1 MARRLFGTDGIR
13 GVAGEF
19 PLDPKTVHA
28 VGVALG
34 RLASRLGPGPEIIL
48 GIDTRES
55 GPWIAAQVAGG
66 LVRAGAR
73 PRFAGLITTPGIAY
87 LTRMNSFV
95 AGVMISASHN
105 SYEDNGIKIFGHS
118 GYKLPDKREL
128 ELEAEI
134 FALLETGIEPAEA
147 SLTEDAGLDE
157 RYLDFLGSTFPHRL
171 DGLKMVLDCANGAA
185 THLGPALFERLG
197 AQVEAIGCSPNGRNI
212 NLDCG
217 ALHVDLLRET
227 VAASGADLGVALD
240 GDADRAILVS
250 RSGQVVDGDG
260 VMLVVARHMAG
271 KKELT
276 GPQGKPTVV
285 ATVMSN
291 LGLEKALEQQGIGM
305 LRTAVGDKYV
315 LEEMIRQGA
324 ALGGEQSGHVIFH
337 NHATAGDGLLTT
349 LRVLEVM
356 VERGTGLDELIGG
369 LRRYPQRLKNV
380 RVRARQPFDELP
392 EVREEIRAAERAFG
406 DSGRVLIRFSGTELL
421 ARVMIEGLDGGQVDE
436 YTERIAAAIQRAIGV
451 EASGPAA

>member
-19 PLDPKTVHA
+19 PLDIKTVHA
-28 VGVALG
+28 TGVALG
-34 RLASRLGPGPEIIL
+34 RLVTRLGPNPEVIL
-48 GIDTRES
+48 GMDTRES

-66 LVRAGAR
+66 LIRAGGR
-73 PRFAGLITTPGIAY
+73 PRFAGVITTPGIAY

-105 SYEDNGIKIFGHS
+105 PYRDNGIKIFGHS
-118 GYKLPDKREL
+118 GYKLPDEL
-128 ELEAEI
+128 EMELEAEI
-134 FALLETGIEPAEA
+134 FALLASGIEPAEA
-147 SLTEDAGLDE
+147 SLAEDPGLDE
-157 RYLDFLGSTFPHRL
+157 RYLDFLRSTFPHRL
-171 DGLKMVLDCANGAA
+171 SGLRMVLDCANGAA
-185 THLGPALFERLG
+185 TRLGPALFEGLG
-197 AQVEAIGCSPNGRNI
+197 ARVEAIGCSPNGRNI

-217 ALHVDLLRET
+217 ALHVDRLRET
-227 VAASGADLGVALD
+227 VVASGADLGVALD

-271 KKELT
+271 KQELT
-276 GPQGKPTVV
+276 GPQGKPMVV

-291 LGLEKALEQQGIGM
+291 LGLEKALEQEGIAM
-305 LRTAVGDKYV
+305 PRTAVGDKYV

-324 ALGGEQSGHVIFH
+324 VLGGEQSGHVIFH
-337 NHATAGDGLLTT
+337 NCATTGDGLLTT

-356 VERGTGLDELIGG
+356 IESGAGLDELTSG
-369 LRRYPQRLKNV
+369 LQRYPQRLINV
-380 RVRARQPFDELP
+380 WVRARQPFDELP

-406 DSGRVLIRFSGTELL
+406 ASGRILVRFSGTELL
-421 ARVMIEGLDGGQVDE
+421 ARVMVEGTDSGRVDE
-436 YTERIAAAIQRAIGV
+436 HTERIAAAIQRAIGV
-451 EASGPAA
+451 